1 MNRMSLEGRVALVTG
16 GSRGIGRAV
25 VEALARDGAKVAFV
39 YSSNVAAAEEVVKSV
54 TAKGGECKAIQADVR
69 SKESADRIIANVV
82 ESWGS
87 LDILVN
93 NAGIIRD
100 GLLAMMDEAD
110 WQDVI
115 TTNLN
120 SVFNFCQA
128 VTRQMMGQRY
138 GRIINMSSVAASVA
152 NPGQANYAAS
162 KGGVEGFTRCIATE
176 LARRGIT
183 ANAVAPGFIQTDMTE
198 AVVSAA
204 GKEIKKKIPAR
215 RLGVP
220 DDIANAVLFLAQEK
234 SSYITGQILTV
245 DGGLTL
251 GGI

>member
-1 MNRMSLEGRVALVTG
+1 MSLEGRVALVTG

-25 VEALARDGAKVAFV
+25 VEALAADGAQVAFV
-39 YSSNVAAAEEVVKSV
+39 YNSSEAAAQEVVDI
-54 TAKGGECKAIQADVR
+54 ARAAGGDCRAIQADVK
-69 SKESADRIIANVV
+69 SKESADAIIEELV

-87 LDILVN
+87 VDILVN

-100 GLLAMMDEAD
+100 GLLAMMGPDD
-110 WQDVI
+110 WDAVI
-115 TTNLN
+115 STNLN
-120 SVFNFCQA
+120 SVYNFCQA
-128 VTRQMMGQRY
+128 ATRQMMSQRY

-183 ANAVAPGFIQTDMTE
+183 ANAVAPGFIETDMTE

-204 GKEIKKKIPAR
+204 GSEIKKRIPVR
-215 RLGVP
+215 RLGKP
-220 DDIANAVLFLAQEK
+220 EDIAHAVLFLAQES
-234 SSYITGQILTV
+234 SSYITGQTLTV

-251 GGI
+251 GGA